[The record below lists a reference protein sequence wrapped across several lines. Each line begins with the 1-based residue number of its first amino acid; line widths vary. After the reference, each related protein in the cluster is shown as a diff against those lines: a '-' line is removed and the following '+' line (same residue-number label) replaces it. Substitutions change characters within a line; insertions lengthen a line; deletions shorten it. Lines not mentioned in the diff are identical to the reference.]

1 MNFEF
6 SIIINRPVE
15 KVYDFFW
22 NLDER
27 DFSDNPVVP
36 VYVRLDKGPR
46 RIGSQIREIVRTP
59 FFRMEIISEIIGIIP
74 NERLKY
80 KFKGVGMEGELL
92 YQFKSIRNETELN
105 QKVSLCFR
113 GIRKILT
120 PFLPFTYRKRA
131 KKRLKDIKAI
141 IESEKPNKL

>member
-15 KVYDFFW
+15 EVYNFFW

-36 VYVRLDKGPR
+36 IYARLDKGSR
-46 RIGSQIREIVRTP
+46 RIGSQIREVVRIP
-59 FFRMEIISEIIGIIP
+59 FFQMEIISEIIGFIP
-74 NERLKY
+74 NKWLEY
-80 KFKGVGMEGELL
+80 KFKGGGMEGQLL
-92 YQFKSIRNETELN
+92 YQFKSVRNETELN

-120 PFLPFTYRKRA
+120 PLLPLTYRKKA
-131 KKRLKDIKAI
+131 KKRLWDIKAV
-141 IESEKPNKL
+141 IEKEEEK